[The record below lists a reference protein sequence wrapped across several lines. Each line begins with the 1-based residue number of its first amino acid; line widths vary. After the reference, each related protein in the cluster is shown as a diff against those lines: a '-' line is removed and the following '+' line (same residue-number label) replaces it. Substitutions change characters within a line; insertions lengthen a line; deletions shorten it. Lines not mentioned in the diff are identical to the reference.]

1 MGATEVHQLAYGDI
15 KTATDRLAGR
25 IRPVTLA
32 PVDPGAIRTA
42 HGDSLGEREPEAC
55 EVWLAL
61 EFIQHTGS
69 FKA

>member
-1 MGATEVHQLAYGDI
+1 MHQLTYGDI
-15 KTATDRLAGR
+15 KTATDRIAGR

-42 HGDSLGEREPEAC
+42 HGDPLDDREPEPC
-55 EVWLAL
+55 DVWLAL
-61 EFIQHTGS
+61 EFMRHTGS